1 MIGAV
6 VLAGRANQGKLRE
19 ASEAEWEAWIPI
31 GGRPMVAWVLD
42 ALWGAPGVEE
52 VVVVGPRP
60 PGNGIDARTRF
71 LEPGASLVE
80 NLRRGAEA
88 AHGEELLVATGDV
101 PLITADDVAHF
112 LERAR
117 AAGAD
122 LAYPIVTREACEAA
136 YPGVAR
142 TYVRVGGRRYTGG
155 NLFYLKREALDRVWP
170 FLDRVYAAR
179 KRPLTLL
186 PLFGARIALGA
197 LLGRVSIG
205 AIERRVE
212 RIAGLR
218 GRAVVTD
225 RAAIAVDVDKPED
238 LDLARR
244 VLGSA
249 ARRPP
254 AAGERL

>member
-6 VLAGRANQGKLRE
+6 ILAGRANHGKL
-19 ASEAEWEAWIPI
+19 SSVSDAEWEAWIPVA
-31 GGRPMVAWVLD
+31 GRPMVAYVLD
-42 ALWGAPGVEE
+42 ALWGVPDVGE
-52 VVVVGPRP
+52 VVVVGPEP
-60 PGNGIDARTRF
+60 PGGGADPRTRF
-71 LEPGASLVE
+71 IEPGDSLVA
-80 NLRRGAEA
+80 NLRRGVEA
-88 AHGEELLVATGDV
+88 LSEGEELLIATGDV
-101 PLITADDVAHF
+101 PLLTPEDIAAFV
-112 LERAR
+112 EGAR

-122 LAYPIVTREACEAA
+122 IVYPIVTKESCEAA
-136 YPGVAR
+136 YPGVTR

-155 NLFYLKREALDRVWP
+155 NVFYLKRAALSRVWP

-197 LLGRVSIG
+197 VLGGRVSIA

-218 GRAVVTD
+218 GRALVME

-238 LDLARR
+238 LALAER
-244 VLGSA
+244 VLASSGG
-249 ARRPP
+249 RP
-254 AAGERL
+254 L